1 MILQKEFYFVRHGET
16 NHNIL
21 DGPDKGDHPDDLS
34 LNEIGKNQAK
44 LIQSIISSLPIKTV
58 CSSPL
63 KRAQETREIITA
75 SLQINHYAV
84 NDLGECSAEIWKE
97 LTRFTMYSS
106 LPSGGIAHQFV
117 LQVRSGINQALSLP
131 GPPLVVAH
139 GGVHWAICCLM
150 GIAEH
155 EWAINNCIPVHF
167 SVRNNGKWLAKRLI

>member
-1 MILQKEFYFVRHGET
+1 
-16 NHNIL
+16 
-21 DGPDKGDHPDDLS
+21 
-34 LNEIGKNQAK
+34 
-44 LIQSIISSLPIKTV
+44 
-58 CSSPL
+58 
-63 KRAQETREIITA
+63 
-75 SLQINHYAV
+75 
-84 NDLGECSAEIWKE
+84 
-97 LTRFTMYSS
+97 MYSS